1 MLLGSLDCPFGLY
14 VHHTFVLEL
23 MLVIF
28 QLIWSV
34 KVAVLASVGLFYPHD
49 LIIVL
54 VTVTTAMLN
63 DWVNHQQDLQ
73 EKFCMVEL
81 DC

>member
-1 MLLGSLDCPFGLY
+1 
-14 VHHTFVLEL
+14 
-23 MLVIF
+23 MLVTF

-34 KVAVLASVGLFYPHD
+34 KVALLASVGLFYPHD

-54 VTVTTAMLN
+54 VTVTAMLN

-73 EKFCMVEL
+73 EKFCMVEQ